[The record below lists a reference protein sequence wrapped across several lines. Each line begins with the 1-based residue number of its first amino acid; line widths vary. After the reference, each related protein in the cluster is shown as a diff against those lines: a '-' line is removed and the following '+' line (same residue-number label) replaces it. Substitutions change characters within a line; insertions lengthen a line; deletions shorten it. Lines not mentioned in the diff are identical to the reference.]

1 MIVPPLANQPI
12 AHTLP
17 PTREHHQF
25 LIGLHDAILTLQSQ
39 VTALQTISGPTGI
52 YGPFYINDLPAST
65 TTAAQQGVFNTA
77 TAVSQ
82 TNRDPR
88 MKTAGRVI
96 GAWITSDDN
105 RVTGTATVRVRI
117 NGAGTD
123 FASGAVQLN
132 ATDVN
137 RSSAIVSYANGVA
150 FAANTDVGLEVVTSS
165 WSPTTANI
173 VAFMMVQ
180 FEATT

>member
-25 LIGLHDAILTLQSQ
+25 LLGLHDAVLTLQTQ
-39 VTALQTISGPTGI
+39 VAALEAISGPTGI
-52 YGPFYINDLPAST
+52 YGPFYINDLPASA
-65 TTAAQQGVFNTA
+65 TTAASQGVFNTA

-82 TNRDPR
+82 TTRDPR

-105 RVTGTATVRVRI
+105 RVTGTATVRVRV
-117 NGAGTD
+117 NGTGTD

-137 RSSAIVSYANGVA
+137 RSSAIVAYASGVA
-150 FAANTDVGLEVVTSS
+150 FAANTDVGLEVVSSS

-180 FEATT
+180 FEP

>member
-25 LIGLHDAILTLQSQ
+25 LLGLHDAVLTLQAQ
-39 VTALQTISGPTGI
+39 VAALEAISGPTGI
-52 YGPFYINDLPAST
+52 YGPFYINDLPASSST
-65 TTAAQQGVFNTA
+65 DGAHGVFNTP
-77 TAVSQ
+77 TAVRQ

-88 MKTAGRVI
+88 MGSAGRVI
-96 GAWITSDDN
+96 GAWITSDDS
-105 RVTGTATVRVRI
+105 RVTGTATVRVRR
-117 NGAGTD
+117 NGTATD

-132 ATDVN
+132 ATNVN
-137 RSSAIVSYANGVA
+137 RNSAIVPYASGVA
-150 FAANTDVGLEVVTSS
+150 FTAGSDVGLEIVTSS

-180 FEATT
+180 FDP